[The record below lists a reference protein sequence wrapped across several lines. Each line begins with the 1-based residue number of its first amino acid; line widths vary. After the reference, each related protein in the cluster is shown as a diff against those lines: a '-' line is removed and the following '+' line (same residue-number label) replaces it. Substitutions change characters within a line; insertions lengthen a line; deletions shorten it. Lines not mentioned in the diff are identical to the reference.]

1 MAEPAQ
7 RFQSQLKIISLRSLS
22 GVYFRAVPEQAAD
35 FILEDGP
42 SYLFKNRYNVFN
54 EFGALYFADRE
65 EVCRA
70 TLEKRGLLSSRRL
83 SYVLI
88 SFDIEVD
95 GLLDLTDP
103 DNLKVLKLQRED
115 LVQTREKPK
124 AYDIPQ
130 GLAKAAYHS
139 GRILGL
145 HVPDASETGNTLVL
159 YPGRIL
165 SRQIVRIREKVLLK

>member
-1 MAEPAQ
+1 MAEPNQ
-7 RFQSQLKIISLRSLS
+7 RFLSLLRNISLRALK
-22 GVYFRAVPEQAAD
+22 GVYFRTVPEQAAD
-35 FILEDGP
+35 FVLEDGP
-42 SYLFKNRYNVFN
+42 SYLFKNRYNVLN

-83 SYVLI
+83 PYVLI
-88 SFDIEVD
+88 SFDIEAD

-115 LVQTREKPK
+115 LIQTREKPT

-130 GLAKAAYHS
+130 GLAKTAYNS

-145 HVPDASETGNTLVL
+145 YVPDASETGNTLVL